1 MAKSNVAQ
9 HEQHLKLLEKS
20 IKEICDK
27 HKEVNDTI
35 NQSWNMINESWNM
48 TMKLFVIADD
58 LRATRLDFEKQAQ
71 E

>member
-1 MAKSNVAQ
+1 MAKANVAQ
-9 HEQHLKLLEKS
+9 HDHHLKLLEKS

-35 NQSWNMINESWNM
+35 NESWNM

-58 LRATRLDFEKQAQ
+58 LRSTRLAFEKAEGQ
-71 E
+71 

>member
-9 HEQHLKLLEKS
+9 HKQHLKLLEKS

-27 HKEVNDTI
+27 HKEINDTI
-35 NQSWNMINESWNM
+35 SESWNM

-58 LRATRLDFEKQAQ
+58 LRTTRLEFEKAEGQ
-71 E
+71 